1 MSSLG
6 PKISLTNSFIAPLEK
21 SGEDLSEYQP
31 DLLVTLGGMIVSKKI
46 KAFLRTHSPATHW
59 HVDPKK
65 AYDTFYCLSEH
76 ITSTPSAFFQSLK
89 AEGKAYVQSSYC
101 AHFLAQYNAHRL
113 KVLDYLEDLPFSD
126 LKAFELICKA
136 LPDNIHCTWP
146 TVQPFAMRNCFR
158 CLLPPTSIVT
168 VELAE

>member
-1 MSSLG
+1 MDYLAADPSVTV
-6 PKISLTNSFIAPLEK
+6 LTETTSNLQHYAFIQSIDTFIAPLEK

-46 KAFLRTHSPATHW
+46 KAFLRTHSPVTHW

-76 ITSTPSAFFQSLK
+76 ITSTPAAFFQSIK

-101 AHFLAQYNAHRL
+101 AHF
-113 KVLDYLEDLPFSD
+113 FS
-126 LKAFELICKA
+126 AI
-136 LPDNIHCTWP
+136 
-146 TVQPFAMRNCFR
+146 QR
-158 CLLPPTSIVT
+158 PPIKGDWTI
-168 VELAE
+168 